1 MPRELA
7 DIQPRLDETQR
18 TILELAMQNYS
29 VEEIAEGARW
39 SKRIVQRTLQ
49 QVRKELEEIDA
60 KQFQPQFS
68 TVDRA
73 LDVGMLWAENV

>member
-18 TILELAMQNYS
+18 TILELAMRNHS

-73 LDVGMLWAENV
+73 LDVDMLWAENV